1 MNNIWITVKKELR
14 TIVRDKKSLIM
25 MLITPMLIPLFMI
38 MFSFVYDSM
47 SKDSQTKTFSIG
59 INYELSAV
67 EEEIVSDLKL
77 DIKECD
83 SITELNSAYENDD
96 ISAYIFKE
104 NNKYT
109 LYSNSNE
116 SSSAETAFLAT
127 QYLEKYNSYLGYN
140 YLSQYD
146 IDLNSV
152 YSNLLIEKEE
162 LSGDN
167 ELANMILFMGVI
179 FSMMAIVLT
188 AIYGVCDTIAG
199 EKERGTLETILTFP
213 VKSSQLIIGKF
224 LAISISCII
233 TSIISEILIVISMS
247 VCSNMFDIF
256 KGVSLNLGFSTIICT
271 FILMISYSFF
281 MTGLCIF
288 VASFSKNYKEAQS
301 SLTPIS
307 FITMVPMFFYIL
319 KISIDFKISFIPV
332 VGHLMIVNEIIT
344 LGINNS
350 NYLYFIITLVS
361 SVVYSLVLIH
371 LIVKLYRNE
380 KVLFS
385 I

>member
-77 DIKECD
+77 DIKEYD